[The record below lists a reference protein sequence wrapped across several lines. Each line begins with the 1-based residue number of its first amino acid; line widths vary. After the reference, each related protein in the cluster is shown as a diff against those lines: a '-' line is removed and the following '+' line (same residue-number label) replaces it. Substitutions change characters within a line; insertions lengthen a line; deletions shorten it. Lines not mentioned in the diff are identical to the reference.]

1 MLKYQ
6 AAKRKRKSM
15 REYEDFI
22 AEESRAYLDKVRTLK
37 KRIDECDQMI
47 EVIRYLAEP
56 KGIDYASQPG
66 SGLNKDAIADVVA
79 AMDELTGRWRDE
91 RLRLDA
97 ELDEALGIIY
107 KLEGRESTLCAL
119 LMYRYVS
126 AMDWADVAEAMNYS
140 EDYCYKLHRAALVAV
155 HRFIPP
161 MYRTDIPKAEQ

>member
-1 MLKYQ
+1 
-6 AAKRKRKSM
+6 M

-22 AEESRAYLDKVRTLK
+22 ANESREWLEKVRTLK

-47 EVIRYLAEP
+47 EVVRYLAEP

-66 SGLNKDAIADVVA
+66 SGVNKDAIADVVA

-107 KLEGRESTLCAL
+107 RLEGKEPVLCSL
-119 LMYRYVS
+119 LMYRYVA
-126 AMDWADVAEAMNYS
+126 AMEWREVAKALSYS
-140 EDYCYKLHRAALVAV
+140 EDHCYKLHRAALVAI

-161 MYRTDIPKAEQ
+161 MYRTDIPKAQQ